1 MLTNS
6 KEYMRNIEQA
16 SSFLCLGRYKVSL
29 FEGDTD

>member
-16 SSFLCLGRYKVSL
+16 SSLLCLGRYKISL